1 MTTWAMT
8 LPSLPS
14 RQLSPNARVHYMQL
28 HKAKMQ
34 ALHDTVLLA
43 KSIGAPDK
51 PFSKA
56 HVSITFVAKDKRR
69 RDMDNLFASLK
80 PTIDALTVAR
90 VVEDDS
96 VFVLSYSLFYEV
108 GKQEQTIIKIE
119 EIE

>member
-1 MTTWAMT
+1 
-8 LPSLPS
+8 
-14 RQLSPNARVHYMQL
+14 
-28 HKAKMQ
+28 
-34 ALHDTVLLA
+34 
-43 KSIGAPDK
+43 
-51 PFSKA
+51 
-56 HVSITFVAKDKRR
+56 
-69 RDMDNLFASLK
+69 MDNLFASLK